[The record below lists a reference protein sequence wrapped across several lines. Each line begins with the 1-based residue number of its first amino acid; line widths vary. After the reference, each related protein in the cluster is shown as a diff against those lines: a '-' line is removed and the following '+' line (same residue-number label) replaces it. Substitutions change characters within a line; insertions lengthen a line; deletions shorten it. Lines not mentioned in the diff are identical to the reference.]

1 MSSTTSTTTT
11 PRSPRLTTAH
21 AVIESYSTLS
31 AASLLS
37 HCAPSFTYRV
47 LPASLGMPPRDKDA
61 FLQQAGRIFSIFSSF
76 AMVPQQIFE
85 DDHSNAVIVYA
96 KMVGELKGLGP
107 WENECVIVLRMSEDG
122 TEVVEQTEFVDS
134 AKANELREKMARK
147 TSEKEASALMHD

>member
-1 MSSTTSTTTT
+1 
-11 PRSPRLTTAH
+11 
-21 AVIESYSTLS
+21 
-31 AASLLS
+31 
-37 HCAPSFTYRV
+37 
-47 LPASLGMPPRDKDA
+47 
-61 FLQQAGRIFSIFSSF
+61 
-76 AMVPQQIFE
+76 MVPQQIFE
-85 DDHSNAVIVYA
+85 DEHSNAVIVYA